1 MQKLTYTSNQ
11 KKAKVILPGSKSVSN
26 RLLLIAAVGNFL
38 PNFKNLSKC
47 DDVQTLFN
55 ILHSTTNQFNVN
67 DSGTAL
73 RFIIAYFSG
82 IMGEWHITGSERIQQ
97 RPVKPLV
104 DKLKEAGAHIIY
116 DKKEGYAPLTITGT
130 KMKGETIEIN
140 ISQSSQYASAL
151 LLIAPMFE
159 NGLKLI
165 LTGEKRSMP
174 YIDLTIEL
182 MEHFGIKIVRMNDEI
197 AIMPGQQ
204 YEQKPFEVEADWSAS
219 AFWYEM
225 AALIPGFSVKI
236 LGLNPQ
242 SKQGDKAVTELW
254 KKLNVDTHIGTNH
267 VTLTNK
273 PVPKNGI
280 YTADIGQ
287 TPDLFPPLA
296 MTCIGLKKP
305 FEITGTANLALKES
319 DRAIAIQNIAHQMG
333 AEMIIEKDKITCT
346 NYMNPKND
354 KIEVDTI
361 NDHRIAMAAAP
372 IAALTS
378 EIYLNDPSVISKSY
392 PEYWNDIAKIGFRF
406 SN

>member
-1 MQKLTYTSNQ
+1 MQKLTYTTNQ

-26 RLLLIAAVGNFL
+26 RLLMIAAVGNFL

-47 DDVQTLFN
+47 DDVNTLYE
-55 ILHSTTNQFNVN
+55 IMHSNSNSFNVN

-73 RFIIAYFSG
+73 RFIIAFFSG

-104 DKLKEAGAHIIY
+104 DNLKKAGANIVY

-130 KMKGETIEIN
+130 KMKGETIEID

-165 LTGEKRSMP
+165 LKGEKRSMP

-225 AALIPGFSVKI
+225 TALIPGFSVKM
-236 LGLNPQ
+236 LGLDPQ
-242 SKQGDKAVTELW
+242 SKQGDKAVIKLW

-273 PVPKNGI
+273 PASHNGVYI
-280 YTADIGQ
+280 ADIGQ

-296 MTCIGLKKP
+296 MTCIGLKRP

-319 DRAIAIQNIAHQMG
+319 DRAVAIQNIATQMG
-333 AEMIIEKDKITCT
+333 AEMIIEKDKIICT
-346 NYMNPKND
+346 NYESPKN
-354 KIEVDTI
+354 KIIEVDTI

-372 IAALTS
+372 IAALTQQ
-378 EIYLNDPSVISKSY
+378 IFLNDSSVVSKSY
-392 PEYWNDIAKIGFRF
+392 PEFWNDIKNVGFKL
-406 SN
+406 S

>member
-1 MQKLTYTSNQ
+1 MQKLTYTS
-11 KKAKVILPGSKSVSN
+11 KGLKGKVILPGSKSVSN
-26 RLLLIAAVGNFL
+26 RLLMIAAVGNFM
-38 PNFKNLSKC
+38 PNFKNISKC
-47 DDVQTLFN
+47 DDVVTLFN
-55 ILHSTTNQFNVN
+55 ILHSNSNSFNVN

-82 IMGEWHITGSERIQQ
+82 IMVEWQITGSERIQQ

-104 DKLKEAGAHIIY
+104 DKLKIAGANIVY
-116 DKKEGYAPLTITGT
+116 DKKDGYAPLTITGT
-130 KMKGETIEIN
+130 KMKGETIEID

-165 LTGEKRSMP
+165 LKGEKRSMP

-197 AIMPGQQ
+197 AIMPGQE
-204 YEQKPFEVEADWSAS
+204 YKPQSFDVEADWSAS

-225 AALIPGFSVKI
+225 TALIPNFSVKMM
-236 LGLNPQ
+236 GLDPT
-242 SKQGDKAVTELW
+242 SKQGDKAVIELW
-254 KKLNVDTHIGTNH
+254 KKLNVETHIGTNH
-267 VTLTNK
+267 VSLTNK
-273 PVPKNGI
+273 PNQNKSL
-280 YTADIGQ
+280 YKADISQ

-296 MTCIGLKKP
+296 MTCIGQKRP

-319 DRAIAIQNIAHQMG
+319 DRAVAIQNIAKQLG

-346 NYMNPKND
+346 SYDGAIKE

-372 IAALTS
+372 IAFLTDK
-378 EIYLNDPSVISKSY
+378 IFLNDPSVVSKSY
-392 PEYWNDIAKIGFRF
+392 PEFWNDIAKIGFKLD
-406 SN
+406 